1 MSSTNYQLYVDWN
14 YDNDYADSNEN
25 ISSYVQQLNWDRGRD
40 FANNLTGNSV
50 SGTLRAVLKN
60 TSGIFSPFKTDGA
73 LYGNLIPGRKVSLQ
87 MGTGSFPY
95 TFPFLFTQ
103 TQWTGYLKSVVPFPD
118 LHGGDFAVLEAIGSL
133 GYLNQKTIKIAPQTD
148 RNTGTAIGDIL
159 DASGWGASDRD
170 LDTGN
175 TTISRFT
182 IPAKTNTIEA
192 LRMVENSE
200 NGFISETKDGKIKF
214 EKRQARQVDT
224 EATTS
229 QATLTDASATDNFSF
244 SMIEQEDSIRNIF
257 NEINVDIKN
266 YETESDADI
275 VWIHAET
282 GSDSPSIPTGQKR
295 IYRAFFPQLTS
306 DTMQSIYTSA
316 DSINAWTTTGAT
328 TDVLANLSADGSGTN
343 ATGDLTIA
351 NVKTANFMDISL
363 TNGNA
368 STVFITKLQARAT
381 VTSSLDDTQITASD
395 STSETAFGKRVFDS
409 TAPFVPDSEE
419 GFRWCQYNLVRFKD
433 PLQILSV
440 TIPAN
445 RNADTLGN
453 IMTLDI
459 SDRVTLDAHT
469 KTGLLSAD
477 KDFFIE
483 NESHFVNNNKIHTVV
498 YALSPVSSIGKFW
511 VMGVSL
517 LESETYIG
525 Y

>member
-1 MSSTNYQLYVDWN
+1 MATTNYQLYVDWN
-14 YDNDYADSNEN
+14 NDGDYADSNEN
-25 ISSYVQQLNWDRGRD
+25 ISSHVQQLNWDRGRD
-40 FANNLTGNSV
+40 FANNLTGDSV
-50 SGTLRAVLKN
+50 SGTLRAVLRN
-60 TSGIFSPFKTDGA
+60 TTGIFSPFKSDGA
-73 LYGNLIPGRKVSLQ
+73 LFGNLVPARKVSLQ
-87 MGTGSFPY
+87 MGAGSFAY
-95 TFPFLFTQ
+95 TFPFRFNQ
-103 TQWTGYLKSVVPFPD
+103 IVWTGFVKSIVPFPT
-118 LHGGDFAVLEAIGSL
+118 LQGNDFAVLEAIGSL
-133 GYLNQKTIKIAPQTD
+133 GFLNQKTVKVAPQTD

-175 TTISRFT
+175 TTIKRFT
-182 IPAKTNTIEA
+182 IPADTKTIDA

-200 NGFISETKDGKIKF
+200 NGFVSETKDGKIKF

-224 EATTS
+224 TATTS
-229 QATLTDASATDNFSF
+229 QATLSDATSTSNFSF
-244 SMIEQEDSIRNIF
+244 NRIEQEDSIKNIF
-257 NEINVDIKN
+257 NEITVNIKN
-266 YETESDADI
+266 YQTESGADV

-282 GSDSPSIPTGQKR
+282 GADSPAIPSGQTR

-316 DSINAWTTTGAT
+316 DSINAWTSTAST
-328 TDVLANLSADGSGTN
+328 TDVLANTSADGSGSN
-343 ATGDLTIA
+343 ATSDLTIA
-351 NVKTANFMDISL
+351 NVKTANYMDITL

-368 STVFITKLQARAT
+368 STVYITKLQARAT

-395 STSETAFGKRVFDS
+395 STSETAFGKRVHDS

-433 PLQILSV
+433 PLQILNV
-440 TIPAN
+440 TIPVN
-445 RNADTLGN
+445 RNNTTLDTV
-453 IMTLDI
+453 MTLDI
-459 SDRVTLDAHT
+459 SHRITLDAHT

-483 NESHFVNNNKIHTVV
+483 NESHFVNNNKIHTVN
-498 YALSPVSSIGKFW
+498 YAMSPVSSIGKFW
-511 VMGVSL
+511 VLGVSL

>member
-1 MSSTNYQLYVDWN
+1 MATTNYQLYVDWN
-14 YDNDYADSNEN
+14 NDDDYADSNEN

-40 FANNLTGNSV
+40 FANNLTGNSA

-87 MGTGSFPY
+87 MGAGAFPY
-95 TFPFLFTQ
+95 TFPILFNQ

-133 GYLNQKTIKIAPQTD
+133 GYLNQKTIKIAPQTS

-175 TTISRFT
+175 TTITRFT
-182 IPAKTNTIEA
+182 IPAKTNTIDA

-229 QATLTDASATDNFSF
+229 QGTLTDASATDNFSF

-266 YETESDADI
+266 FETQSDADI

-282 GSDSPSIPTGQKR
+282 GSDSPAIPTGQKR

-306 DTMQSIYTSA
+306 DTMQSVYSSA

-328 TDVLANLSADGSGTN
+328 TDVLANTSADGSGTN

-368 STVFITKLQARAT
+368 STVYITKLQARAT

-433 PLQILSV
+433 PLQMLSV

-445 RNADTLGN
+445 RNDTTLEKV
-453 IMTLDI
+453 MALDI
-459 SDRVTLDAHT
+459 SHRITLDAHT

-498 YALSPVSSIGKFW
+498 YALSPVSSIEKFW

>member
-1 MSSTNYQLYVDWN
+1 MATTNYQLYVDWN
-14 YDNDYADSNEN
+14 NDNDYADSNEN
-25 ISSYVQQLNWDRGRD
+25 ISAYVQQLNWDRGRD
-40 FANNLTGNSV
+40 FANNLTGDSV

-87 MGTGSFPY
+87 MGAGSFPY
-95 TFPFLFTQ
+95 TFPILFNQ
-103 TQWTGYLKSVVPFPD
+103 TQWTGYLKSIVPFPD
-118 LHGGDFAVLEAIGSL
+118 LQGNDIAVLEAIGSL

-182 IPAKTNTIEA
+182 IPAKTNTIDA

-200 NGFISETKDGKIKF
+200 NGFVSETKDGKIKF

-229 QATLTDASATDNFSF
+229 QATLTDASAIDNFSF
-244 SMIEQEDSIRNIF
+244 SMIEQVDSIRNIF

-266 YETESDADI
+266 FETQSDADI

-282 GSDSPSIPTGQKR
+282 GSDSPAIPTGQKR

-306 DTMQSIYTSA
+306 DTMQSVYSSA

-328 TDVLANLSADGSGTN
+328 TDVLANTSADGSGTN

-368 STVFITKLQARAT
+368 STVYITKLQARAT

-433 PLQILSV
+433 PLQMLSV

-445 RNADTLGN
+445 RNDATLEKV
-453 IMTLDI
+453 MALDI
-459 SDRVTLDAHT
+459 SHRITLDAHT

-498 YALSPVSSIGKFW
+498 YALSPVSSIEKFW

>member
-14 YDNDYADSNEN
+14 NDNDYADSNEN
-25 ISSYVQQLNWDRGRD
+25 ISAYVQQLNWDRGRD

-87 MGTGSFPY
+87 MGAGSFPY
-95 TFPFLFTQ
+95 TFPILFNQ

-133 GYLNQKTIKIAPQTD
+133 GYLNQKTIKIAPQTS

-175 TTISRFT
+175 TTITRFT
-182 IPAKTNTIEA
+182 IPAKTNTIDA

-200 NGFISETKDGKIKF
+200 NGFVSETKDGKIKF

-229 QATLTDASATDNFSF
+229 QGTLTDASATDNFSF

-266 YETESDADI
+266 YETQSDADI

-282 GSDSPSIPTGQKR
+282 GSDSPSIPPGQKR

-306 DTMQSIYTSA
+306 DTMQSVYSSA
-316 DSINAWTTTGAT
+316 DSINAWTTTATT

-368 STVFITKLQARAT
+368 STVYITKLQARAT

-433 PLQILSV
+433 PLQMLSV
-440 TIPAN
+440 TIPTN
-445 RNADTLGN
+445 RNDTTLDKV
-453 IMTLDI
+453 MALDI
-459 SDRVTLDAHT
+459 SHRITLDAHT
-469 KTGLLSAD
+469 KTGLLSTD

-483 NESHFVNNNKIHTVV
+483 NESHFVNSNKIHTTN

>member
-1 MSSTNYQLYVDWN
+1 MATTNYQLYVDWN
-14 YDNDYADSNEN
+14 NDNDYADSNEN
-25 ISSYVQQLNWDRGRD
+25 ISAYVQQLNWDRGRD
-40 FANNLTGNSV
+40 FANNLIGDSV

-73 LYGNLIPGRKVSLQ
+73 LYGNLVPGRKVSLQ
-87 MGTGSFPY
+87 MGEGSFAY
-95 TFPFLFTQ
+95 TFPFLMNQ
-103 TQWTGYLKSVVPFPD
+103 TVWTGYVKSIVPFPNLQGND
-118 LHGGDFAVLEAIGSL
+118 IAVLEAIGSL
-133 GYLNQKTIKIAPQTD
+133 GYLNQKTIKVAPQTN

-175 TTISRFT
+175 TTISRFS
-182 IPAKTNTIEA
+182 IPAGTNTIEA

-200 NGFISETKDGKIKF
+200 NGFVSETKDGKIKF

-224 EATTS
+224 TATTS
-229 QATLTDASATDNFSF
+229 QATLSDATSTSNFSF
-244 SMIEQEDSIRNIF
+244 NRIEQEDSIKNIF
-257 NEINVDIKN
+257 NEITVNIKN
-266 YETESDADI
+266 YQTESGADV

-282 GSDSPSIPTGQKR
+282 GADSPAIPSGQTR

-316 DSINAWTTTGAT
+316 DSINAWTSTAST
-328 TDVLANLSADGSGTN
+328 TDVLANTSADGSGSN
-343 ATGDLTIA
+343 ATSDLTIA
-351 NVKTANFMDISL
+351 NVKTANYMDITL

-368 STVFITKLQARAT
+368 STVYITKLQARAT

-395 STSETAFGKRVFDS
+395 STSETAFGKRVHDS

-433 PLQILSV
+433 PLQILNV

-445 RNADTLGN
+445 RNDTTLDN
-453 IMTLDI
+453 VMSLDI
-459 SDRVTLDAHT
+459 SHRITLDAHT

>member
-1 MSSTNYQLYVDWN
+1 MATTNYQLYVDWN
-14 YDNDYADSNEN
+14 NDDDYADSNEN

-40 FANNLTGNSV
+40 FANNLTGNSA

-87 MGTGSFPY
+87 MGAGAFPY
-95 TFPFLFTQ
+95 TFPILFNQ

-133 GYLNQKTIKIAPQTD
+133 GYLNQKTIKIAPQTS

-175 TTISRFT
+175 TTITRFT
-182 IPAKTNTIEA
+182 IPAKTNTIDA

-200 NGFISETKDGKIKF
+200 NGFVSETKDGKIKF

-229 QATLTDASATDNFSF
+229 QGTLTDASATDNFSF

-266 YETESDADI
+266 FETQSDADI

-282 GSDSPSIPTGQKR
+282 GSDSPAIPTGQKR

-306 DTMQSIYTSA
+306 DTMQSVYSSA

-328 TDVLANLSADGSGTN
+328 TDVLANTSADGSGTN

-368 STVFITKLQARAT
+368 STVYITKLQARAT

-433 PLQILSV
+433 PLQMLSV

-445 RNADTLGN
+445 RNDTTLEKV
-453 IMTLDI
+453 MALDI
-459 SDRVTLDAHT
+459 SHRITLDAHT

-498 YALSPVSSIGKFW
+498 YALSPVSSIEKFW

>member
-1 MSSTNYQLYVDWN
+1 MATTNYQLYVDWN
-14 YDNDYADSNEN
+14 NDDDYADSNEN

-40 FANNLTGNSV
+40 FANNLTGNSA

-87 MGTGSFPY
+87 MGAGAFPY
-95 TFPFLFTQ
+95 TFPILFNQ

-133 GYLNQKTIKIAPQTD
+133 GYLNQKTIKIAPQTS

-175 TTISRFT
+175 TTITRFT
-182 IPAKTNTIEA
+182 IPAKTNTIDA

-200 NGFISETKDGKIKF
+200 NGFVSETKDGKIKF

-229 QATLTDASATDNFSF
+229 QGTLTDASATDNFRF

-266 YETESDADI
+266 FETQSDADI

-282 GSDSPSIPTGQKR
+282 GSDSPAIPTGQKR

-306 DTMQSIYTSA
+306 DTMQSVYSSA

-328 TDVLANLSADGSGTN
+328 TDVLANTSADGSGTN

-368 STVFITKLQARAT
+368 STVYITKLQARAT

-433 PLQILSV
+433 PLQMLSV

-445 RNADTLGN
+445 RNDTTLEKV
-453 IMTLDI
+453 MALDI
-459 SDRVTLDAHT
+459 SHRITLDAHT

-498 YALSPVSSIGKFW
+498 YALSPVSSIEKFW

>member
-1 MSSTNYQLYVDWN
+1 MATTNYQLYVDWN
-14 YDNDYADSNEN
+14 NDNDYADSNEN

-87 MGTGSFPY
+87 MGAGSFPY
-95 TFPFLFTQ
+95 TFPILFNQ

-133 GYLNQKTIKIAPQTD
+133 GYLNQKTIKIAPQTS

-175 TTISRFT
+175 TTITRFT

-229 QATLTDASATDNFSF
+229 QGTLTDASATDNFSF

-266 YETESDADI
+266 FETQSDADI

-282 GSDSPSIPTGQKR
+282 GSDSPAIPTGQKR

-306 DTMQSIYTSA
+306 DTMQSVYSSA

-328 TDVLANLSADGSGTN
+328 TDVLANTSADGSGTN

-368 STVFITKLQARAT
+368 STVYITKLQARAT

-433 PLQILSV
+433 PLQMLSV

-445 RNADTLGN
+445 RNDTTLEKV
-453 IMTLDI
+453 MALDI
-459 SDRVTLDAHT
+459 SHRITLDAHT

-498 YALSPVSSIGKFW
+498 YALSPVSSIEKFW

>member
-1 MSSTNYQLYVDWN
+1 MATTNYQLYVDWN
-14 YDNDYADSNEN
+14 NDDDYADSNEN

-87 MGTGSFPY
+87 MGAGAFPY
-95 TFPFLFTQ
+95 TFPILFNQ

-133 GYLNQKTIKIAPQTD
+133 GYLNQKTIKIAPQTS

-175 TTISRFT
+175 TTITRFT
-182 IPAKTNTIEA
+182 IPAKTNTIDA

-200 NGFISETKDGKIKF
+200 NGFVSETKDGKIKF

-229 QATLTDASATDNFSF
+229 QGTLTDASATDNFSF

-266 YETESDADI
+266 FETQSDADI

-282 GSDSPSIPTGQKR
+282 GSDSPAIPTGQKR

-306 DTMQSIYTSA
+306 DTMQSVYSSA

-328 TDVLANLSADGSGTN
+328 TDVLANTSADGSGTN

-368 STVFITKLQARAT
+368 STVYITKLQARAT

-433 PLQILSV
+433 PLQMLSV

-445 RNADTLGN
+445 RNDTTLEKV
-453 IMTLDI
+453 MALDI
-459 SDRVTLDAHT
+459 SHRITLDAHT

-498 YALSPVSSIGKFW
+498 YALSPVSSIEKFW

>member
-1 MSSTNYQLYVDWN
+1 MATTNYQLYVDWN
-14 YDNDYADSNEN
+14 NDNDYADSNEN

-87 MGTGSFPY
+87 MGAGSFPY
-95 TFPFLFTQ
+95 TFPILFNQ

-133 GYLNQKTIKIAPQTD
+133 GYLNQKTIKIAPQTS

-175 TTISRFT
+175 TTITRFT
-182 IPAKTNTIEA
+182 IPAKTNTIDA

-229 QATLTDASATDNFSF
+229 QGTLTDASATDNFSF

-266 YETESDADI
+266 FETQSDADI

-282 GSDSPSIPTGQKR
+282 GSDSPAIPTGQKR

-306 DTMQSIYTSA
+306 DTMQSVYSSA

-328 TDVLANLSADGSGTN
+328 TDVLANTSADGSGTN

-368 STVFITKLQARAT
+368 STVYITKLQARAT

-433 PLQILSV
+433 PLQMLSV

-445 RNADTLGN
+445 RNDTTLEKV
-453 IMTLDI
+453 MALDI
-459 SDRVTLDAHT
+459 SHRITLDAHT

-498 YALSPVSSIGKFW
+498 YALSPVSSIEKFW